1 MFIFCLNLKGGG
13 YTICAINEIYQQL
26 TGTRV
31 QEAMRQKK
39 HAGNVT
45 GLATTFEV
53 HNQFRKSR
61 TKLERD
67 LQILRLIKTNLVVD
81 VLGGYSLKGLS
92 RLGKTASRRVLTNTQ
107 KTCCIYACFFVFVH
121 FSAANALSIKAF
133 WWHFSG
139 KQFLFRENKNILR

>member
-13 YTICAINEIYQQL
+13 GGCGYTMCAINEIYQQL

-39 HAGNVT
+39 HAGNGT

-53 HNQFRKSR
+53 HNQFRESR

-67 LQILRLIKTNLVVD
+67 LQILRLIRTNLVVD
-81 VLGGYSLKGLS
+81 VLGGYSRKGLREPAGVTYHHARKNCYKKS
-92 RLGKTASRRVLTNTQ
+92 VNQHARL
-107 KTCCIYACFFVFVH
+107 I
-121 FSAANALSIKAF
+121 AF
-133 WWHFSG
+133 MPA
-139 KQFLFRENKNILR
+139 FLFLFILVKQTH

>member
-1 MFIFCLNLKGGG
+1 MLEFEGGG
-13 YTICAINEIYQQL
+13 GQRGYTMCAINEIYQQL

-39 HAGNVT
+39 HAGNGT

-53 HNQFRKSR
+53 HNQFRESR

-81 VLGGYSLKGLS
+81 VLGGYSRKGLREPAGVTYHHARKNCHKKS
-92 RLGKTASRRVLTNTQ
+92 VNQHARL
-107 KTCCIYACFFVFVH
+107 I
-121 FSAANALSIKAF
+121 AF
-133 WWHFSG
+133 MPA
-139 KQFLFRENKNILR
+139 FLFLFILVRQTH